1 MTMRKVVLRYLLP
14 PIIGA
19 ICAGGLYLVM
29 TLLGINLF
37 TNKSGTSGGLLSNET
52 FSWAQLALYMAIGC
66 AAGTFPLIG
75 SKRRRED
82 DS

>member
-1 MTMRKVVLRYLLP
+1 MRNSLFRMLLP

-19 ICAGGLYLVM
+19 ICAGALYLMM

-37 TNKSGTSGGLLSNET
+37 ANKSGSSGGFFSTET
-52 FSWAQLALYMAIGC
+52 FSWAKLSLYMAIGC
-66 AAGTFPLIG
+66 AAGAFPLIG
-75 SKRRRED
+75 SKRKND